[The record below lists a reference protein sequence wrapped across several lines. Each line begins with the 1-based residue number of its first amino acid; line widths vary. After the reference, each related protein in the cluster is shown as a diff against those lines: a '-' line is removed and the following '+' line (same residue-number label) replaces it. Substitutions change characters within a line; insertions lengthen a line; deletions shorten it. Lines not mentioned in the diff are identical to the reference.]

1 MTEDEPSIEQPDKE
15 VEQLRKDLKKLGEE
29 IEMMI
34 ENIGKRDN
42 IGKNIDPYVLNM
54 LLKEPFTLS
63 SPVKDHYDI
72 GEIEYLVNHI
82 SMKEAASAK

>member
-1 MTEDEPSIEQPDKE
+1 MTDEPSREQSDKE

-34 ENIGKRDN
+34 ENIGKRDR

-72 GEIEYLVNHI
+72 GEIEDLVNHL
-82 SMKEAASAK
+82 SMNIATTIKW